1 MKGGELGY
9 TIVKPNA
16 ITSSRI
22 VKTNIPNVKL
32 EHFSKKDQLKIKRF
46 GKKRKKYKPTP
57 VGKPYE
63 EPRAEEPLPPKAKR
77 TKASKAPSEVS
88 VETLAS
94 VASFKPVEKMKV
106 GKKASVLIDAPTK
119 KVNASEAEAEQLF
132 MDGKITSAQL
142 DEINGGHATKKVFP
156 LYSFPKSPK
165 TRSESITRD
174 QQKLPSK
181 IQQQIIDFRQSSLK
195 QKKAELSKILKTG
208 GLAHWYEAGN
218 KEGHPFT
225 KAELDKATTD
235 DDFDEMF
242 KQEQAAKFLHNI
254 APQVAKVEGIK
265 PSEVDIGI
273 AGLHPKPVK
282 KIPRYLKREPI
293 TNIPVNRVL
302 TDEEVKELEQKTDEN
317 AFVHQQLAT
326 RQKELTDI
334 QLEKQ
339 TSALA
344 NREAP
349 KKGKRPPAS
358 KKKATKA
365 SEPKRRGRPPKVVPV
380 KAEAPPL
387 PPLAPLQPIESP
399 KKPRPPPKKYKL
411 KAPVEAKVEPL
422 VKKILR
428 EPVDPVRN
436 KQMIEELKK
445 IGLAEDRRFQKSL
458 AEKPKLPRG
467 AAPKPP
473 DEADELLDALR
484 YYTSVATP
492 RDADP
497 AKVLEAVEEMDRIL
511 AENRLPRPPTP
522 RKGRP
527 PKISP
532 VKAEATEEHP
542 SPRRRGRPPKIA
554 PVKAEATEEPPSP
567 VAQVSPPKTRP
578 APSKRKTKV
587 EAAAEKEVPTPRE
600 HASEPAKP
608 VELSPPKKRPAPKR
622 LKAKSQPAQPVVDI
636 EPVESPI
643 VLPLGTELERTPSK
657 RRPPPSKLKV
667 KPPPEPAHEPAPE
680 PAPAPKR
687 RGRPPKITPEKLPY
701 EPPPASP
708 ISKQLLDELGIFTQ
722 ERHLSARKET
732 EKPSVSTMIYSQN
745 RDLIKQAL
753 RAAEEAAE
761 AAKSRPAPPRRTQSV
776 AEAPKGKLPPKR
788 TKSVAPDKKWVK
800 MQLTSLEN
808 DMIERGVSS
817 TKPMSAKELEQLQRN
832 IESERNRWREANK
845 KYLKDSTAERIL
857 RDQPSEITKLLF
869 KKPQSMLFK
878 DTAVLKEKKQ
888 AEEKANEE
896 YDYAF
901 TEAPKKEEEF
911 LKSLSFSKVMKLPQ
925 SEVMS
930 MSRRERASILTELSD
945 EIESGE
951 LAVLKSHLF
960 PGHAALPEDVPS
972 PRRTLDIRQKILESN
987 RKREEERAREV
998 EKMEEER
1005 QKTLQKRAD
1014 EEAARLKREAEEAA
1028 VKESEPVKTAEAK
1041 RKKAAEKAYFKEFLR
1056 NKSVDE
1062 VLPFDLIHAQPLTEE
1077 VVSHKMWKTKL
1088 DLLKNA
1094 GLKFKDY
1101 KANPDLK
1108 AAIDMIMARAHERE
1122 VKHKLEHPGEEPSEE
1137 EKQQR
1142 LDDEQRVRT
1151 LWEQSLAAT
1160 MADSEEEEEQF
1171 ELYDPTAQLDAE
1183 NEAENEAEEED
1194 ETLPLGD
1201 VELEENKPEEPETEE
1216 QLRAHAQELREIKER
1231 LDEELDEEEYK
1242 RRHEKY
1248 SKKLPTSWLTE
1259 ESEPIT
1265 TFNFEEDFGP
1275 DPKPFDPFEVPY
1287 EEPPSP
1293 ASTEVSFGST
1303 ASPYTPRSPARWESE
1318 GSGLNFGKLK
1328 WGSFSRQLKDYNKKH
1343 SSKLSLEQF
1352 AHAVISS
1359 PKHFDKRTQKRA
1371 RFYLDII
1378 LHQKGKGLELKS
1390 HHNNIMPMIHSVRHS
1405 VQHPA
1410 MASPHPDFVLTP
1422 NAQANIAAFHG
1433 GALKDDMMHM
1443 YHRAVPKT
1451 MRASVEHLARETG
1464 KHVLRH
1470 PEVKKARKDI
1480 REKYES
1486 VVPKEMR
1493 PAIAKVAYTGLHHAM
1508 EGNGMEGGSMKTRM
1522 QKTFNKVVPNKK
1534 VREAL
1539 VDLGKTAT
1547 REVVNSAPITKI
1559 RRKVRDEYNKAVPQ
1573 ALKDP
1578 LEDLGKATLAYGK
1591 RKAGYGKGLKG
1602 SDEMKKKMARLRAM
1616 RKSKGGAIPAP
1627 PSRSPITDPSLL

>member
-1 MKGGELGY
+1 MSLYFMKGGELGY
-9 TIVKPNA
+9 TIVKPNT

-46 GKKRKKYKPTP
+46 GKKVPKKKKYKPTP
-57 VGKPYE
+57 IGKPYE
-63 EPRAEEPLPPKAKR
+63 EPRAEEPKPPKAKR
-77 TKASKAPSEVS
+77 AKASKAPSEAS
-88 VETLAS
+88 VETIAS
-94 VASFKPVEKMKV
+94 HKSESRAPVEKVKL
-106 GKKASVLIDAPTK
+106 GKKAVALTPAPIR
-119 KVNASEAEAEQLF
+119 KVNATEEEAEQLF
-132 MDGKITSAQL
+132 IDGKITSAQL
-142 DEINGGHATKKVFP
+142 DEINGGQQSNKVFP
-156 LYSFPKSPK
+156 LYSFPRTPRTKG
-165 TRSESITRD
+165 ESVTRD
-174 QQKLPSK
+174 QQKLPSA
-181 IQQQIIDFRQSSLK
+181 IQQQIIDFRQGSLK

-235 DDFDEMF
+235 DDLDEMF
-242 KQEQAAKFLHNI
+242 KQEKAARYLHDV

-282 KIPRYLKREPI
+282 KIPRYLKREHPAPDIPI
-293 TNIPVNRVL
+293 NRVL
-302 TDEEVKELEQKTDEN
+302 TEEEVKEMEQKTDEN

-326 RQKELTDI
+326 REKELTDI
-334 QLEKQ
+334 KLDKQ
-339 TSALA
+339 TQALA
-344 NREAP
+344 RHEAP
-349 KKGKRPPAS
+349 KKGKRPPPS
-358 KKKATKA
+358 RKKAHV
-365 SEPKRRGRPPKVVPV
+365 EPKRRGRPPKVPV
-380 KAEAPPL
+380 KVEPPIAPL

-411 KAPVEAKVEPL
+411 KAPTKIEKKVEPL
-422 VKKILR
+422 VEKLLR
-428 EPVDPVRN
+428 EPVDPVKN

-445 IGLAEDRRFQKSL
+445 IAVAEDKRLRKSL
-458 AEKPKLPRG
+458 GKEPKLPRG
-467 AAPKPP
+467 AAPKPA

-484 YYTSVATP
+484 YYTNVATP
-492 RDADP
+492 KDADP

-511 AENRLPRPPTP
+511 AQNRLPLP
-522 RKGRP
+522 
-527 PKISP
+527 
-532 VKAEATEEHP
+532 P
-542 SPRRRGRPPKIA
+542 SPKPPSPK
-554 PVKAEATEEPPSP
+554 PPSPKPPSP

-587 EAAAEKEVPTPRE
+587 EKETPRE
-600 HASEPAKP
+600 HASEPT
-608 VELSPPKKRPAPKR
+608 PPKKRPAPKR
-622 LKAKSQPAQPVVDI
+622 LKAKSQPAQPIVDI
-636 EPVESPI
+636 EPVESPL
-643 VLPLGTELERTPSK
+643 VLPLGTEIERTPSK
-657 RRPPPSKLKV
+657 RRPPPSRLKV
-667 KPPPEPAHEPAPE
+667 KPEPVVEPVAPVSS
-680 PAPAPKR
+680 AK
-687 RGRPPKITPEKLPY
+687 RGRPPKITPVKEPY

-708 ISKQLLDELGIFTQ
+708 ISKQLLDELGSFTQ
-722 ERHLSARKET
+722 ERHLSARKD
-732 EKPSVSTMIYSQN
+732 KQDAVDIYKQN
-745 RDLIKQAL
+745 RNLIKEAI
-753 RAAEEAAE
+753 RIAEEAR
-761 AAKSRPAPPRRTQSV
+761 SRPAPPRRTFSV
-776 AEAPKGKLPPKR
+776 AEAPKGKLPPRR
-788 TKSVAPDKKWVK
+788 TKSVAPDTKWVK
-800 MQLTSLEN
+800 MQLSSVEN
-808 DMIERGVSS
+808 ELIDKNISGR
-817 TKPMSAKELEQLQRN
+817 TKPMTAKEIRELEQE
-832 IESERNRWREANK
+832 IELVKYDWRQANK

-857 RDQPSEITKLLF
+857 RDQPSAVSKLLF
-869 KKPQSMLFK
+869 KKPQSMMFK
-878 DTAVLKEKKQ
+878 DTAELKQQKQ

-901 TEAPKKEEEF
+901 TEAQESEEK
-911 LKSLSFSKVMKLPQ
+911 LKALPEKIMKMSQ
-925 SEVMS
+925 SEVKKLSRNERVILMS
-930 MSRRERASILTELSD
+930 ELS
-945 EIESGE
+945 EEVEPGQ
-951 LAVLKSHLF
+951 LAVIKAHLF
-960 PGHAALPEDVPS
+960 PGEAGLPEDLPS
-972 PRRTLDIRQKILESN
+972 PRRTLDIREKILEAKQL
-987 RKREEERAREV
+987 REQEQARVLADLKEQRRVAALKKQQQEEERL
-998 EKMEEER
+998 K
-1005 QKTLQKRAD
+1005 K
-1014 EEAARLKREAEEAA
+1014 EA
-1028 VKESEPVKTAEAK
+1028 TAELSKSAEK
-1041 RKKAAEKAYFKEFLR
+1041 VKAEKAAEKAYFKEFLR

-1122 VKHKLEHPGEEPSEE
+1122 VKHKLEHPNEEPSEE

-1160 MADSEEEEEQF
+1160 IADSEEEEEQF
-1171 ELYDPTAQLDAE
+1171 ELYDPTAQL
-1183 NEAENEAEEED
+1183 EAETEELFGGSDSDDDRPLGELLKKYKEED
-1194 ETLPLGD
+1194 LPLGD
-1201 VELEENKPEEPETEE
+1201 VELEESESESESESEKSKSETKE
-1216 QLRAHAQELREIKER
+1216 QLQAHAQELRETKER
-1231 LDEELDEEEYK
+1231 LDEELDEEEYN

-1248 SKKLPTSWLTE
+1248 ALPQGHWLTA
-1259 ESEPIT
+1259 EPDPNASID
-1265 TFNFEEDFGP
+1265 FEEDFG
-1275 DPKPFDPFEVPY
+1275 DKPFDPFETPY

-1293 ASTEVSFGST
+1293 TSTEVSFGST
-1303 ASPYTPRSPARWESE
+1303 ASNYTPRSPARYESE

-1470 PEVKKARKDI
+1470 PEVKKARKQI

-1508 EGNGMEGGSMKTRM
+1508 EGNGMECGSLKTRM

-1534 VREAL
+1534 IRESL

-1547 REVVNSAPITKI
+1547 REVVNSSPVTKI

-1602 SDEMKKKMARLRAM
+1602 SQEMKDKMARLRAM
-1616 RKSKGGAIPAP
+1616 KRSRGGAIPAP